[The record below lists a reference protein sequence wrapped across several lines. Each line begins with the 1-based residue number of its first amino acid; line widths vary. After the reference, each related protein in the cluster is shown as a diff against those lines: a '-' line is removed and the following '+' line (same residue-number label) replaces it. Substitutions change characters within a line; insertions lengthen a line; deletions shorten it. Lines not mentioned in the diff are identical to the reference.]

1 MKESRHKISHIVMI
15 HVYEISRTGKFIK
28 TEYKLVTSKGKGE
41 GVMGSNCF
49 MGTGLPFEV
58 MELF

>member
-1 MKESRHKISHIVMI
+1 MI
-15 HVYEISRTGKFIK
+15 RVYEISRTGKFIK